1 MEKEET
7 WEVLEAHTRKYSKN
21 DWLFFQLI
29 GFQKITKITRL
40 IVTKG
45 KALVRAPILSEI
57 FASSEIRTIS
67 PAVMI
72 YLKII

>member
-1 MEKEET
+1 LAIFSVD
-7 WEVLEAHTRKYSKN
+7 WFSKN
-21 DWLFFQLI
+21 NQNN
-29 GFQKITKITRL
+29 TL

-57 FASSEIRTIS
+57 FASSEIRTIR

>member
-7 WEVLEAHTRKYSKN
+7 LEVLEAHTRKYSKN

-29 GFQKITKITRL
+29 GFQKITKITQL

-67 PAVMI
+67 PAVTI

>member
-1 MEKEET
+1 LDIFSDD
-7 WEVLEAHTRKYSKN
+7 WFSKN
-21 DWLFFQLI
+21 NQNN
-29 GFQKITKITRL
+29 TE

-45 KALVRAPILSEI
+45 RALVRAPILSEI
-57 FASSEIRTIS
+57 LASSDIRTIK